1 MLAEHLRYVADR
13 RRLERFEAA
22 IAAVV
27 QPGDQVADLGCGS
40 GILGLLCL
48 RAGASHVF
56 AIDASNAIEVA
67 RQTLLRAGLANQVTF
82 IRNLSQRTELPDRV
96 DVVVC
101 DHVGYFGFD
110 YGIVHTMQDARERL
124 LRAGGSVIPARIR
137 LELGA
142 IGSCPALARID
153 GWRASKVPAEYHW
166 CHQLAINTIHGV
178 ELARDALLAGPVE
191 LGEIDLRV
199 DQPEFFR
206 WAADLRIA
214 RDGVMHGLAGWFH
227 CELAAGVWMTNSPL
241 ADRRIDRP
249 QAFLPIEAAVEV
261 RTGDRVTAIV
271 MARPADNVV
280 AWDVE
285 FHRTGQRYRQSTWQ
299 NMTVAPED
307 LARAHPDRVP
317 HVSRAGRARITVL
330 DYCDGRRTAR
340 EIGQAVLRD
349 HPDLFPSAE
358 ETLRFV
364 AQVLSRDADK

>member
-1 MLAEHLRYVADR
+1 MLTEHLRYVADR

-22 IAAVV
+22 IRTVV
-27 QPGDQVADLGCGS
+27 QPGDRVADLGCGS

-56 AIDASNAIEVA
+56 AIDASNAIEFA
-67 RQTLLRAGLANQVTF
+67 HRTLARAGLADRVTF
-82 IRNLSQRTELPDRV
+82 IRKLSQRTELPDRV

-110 YGIVHTMQDARERL
+110 YGIVHTMQDARQRL

-142 IGSCPALARID
+142 IASYAALERID
-153 GWRASKVPAEYHW
+153 GWHAPEVPEEYHW
-166 CHQLAINTIHGV
+166 CRQLAINTTHGV

-191 LGEIDLRV
+191 LGEVDLRV
-199 DQPEFFR
+199 DQPEYFR
-206 WAADLRIA
+206 WAADLHIA
-214 RDGVMHGLAGWFH
+214 RDGVMHGLSGWFH
-227 CELAAGVWMTNSPL
+227 CELAEGVWMTNSPL

-249 QAFLPIEAAVEV
+249 QAFLPIDGAVEV
-261 RTGDRVTAIV
+261 RAGDRVTAIV

-285 FHRTGQRYRQSTWQ
+285 FHRTGQRFRQSTWQ
-299 NMTVAPED
+299 SMIVAPDD
-307 LARAHPDRVP
+307 LAQAHPNRVP
-317 HVSRAGRARITVL
+317 HVSRDGRARITVL
-330 DYCDGRRTAR
+330 DYCDGRRTTR

-349 HPDLFPSAE
+349 HPDLFPSAD

-364 AQVLSRDADK
+364 AQVLGRDTD